1 MEETKNLEWKGRLK
15 KVLES
20 KEDEINQAIL

>member
-1 MEETKNLEWKGRLK
+1 MSDKNVEECLK

-20 KEDEINQAIL
+20 KEMPDAQTDPEDN